1 MNIELKEI
9 TVKELT
15 KDYEDNEENGVF
27 GFGGLLDI
35 RPPYQREF
43 IYKDKQ
49 RDAVINTIIKDF
61 PLNVMYW
68 AVKNNGKFEV
78 IDGQQRTISI
88 CQFVDGEFAFK
99 GRYFHNLQNDEQEK
113 ILDYKLMVYFCSGTD
128 SEKLEWFKTIN
139 IAGEKLTDQELRN
152 AVYSGS
158 WVSDAKRYFSKSN
171 CPAYAIGSDYLNGSP
186 IRQDYLETAI
196 KWISKNSIEE
206 YMAKHQHD
214 PNASAL
220 WRYFQDVI
228 SWIKAT
234 FPKKRKFM
242 KGVDWGTLYNEFKD
256 KVYDTKKLEEEI
268 ARLILDDDVTNK
280 KGIYPYILTRKE
292 KYLSIR
298 TFSESI
304 KQKIYEKQKGICAN
318 CKEHFELNQ
327 MEADHIIPWH
337 EGGKT
342 IEENCQIL
350 CQECNRRK
358 SGK

>member
-1 MNIELKEI
+1 
-9 TVKELT
+9 
-15 KDYEDNEENGVF
+15 
-27 GFGGLLDI
+27 
-35 RPPYQREF
+35 
-43 IYKDKQ
+43 
-49 RDAVINTIIKDF
+49 
-61 PLNVMYW
+61 
-68 AVKNNGKFEV
+68 
-78 IDGQQRTISI
+78 
-88 CQFVDGEFAFK
+88 
-99 GRYFHNLQNDEQEK
+99 
-113 ILDYKLMVYFCSGTD
+113 
-128 SEKLEWFKTIN
+128 
-139 IAGEKLTDQELRN
+139 
-152 AVYSGS
+152 
-158 WVSDAKRYFSKSN
+158 
-171 CPAYAIGSDYLNGSP
+171 
-186 IRQDYLETAI
+186 
-196 KWISKNSIEE
+196 
-206 YMAKHQHD
+206 MAKHQHD

-242 KGVDWGTLYNEFKD
+242 KGVDWGILYNEFKD

-298 TFSESI
+298 TFSEAI
-304 KQKIYEKQKGICAN
+304 KQKVYEKQKGICAN

-350 CQECNRRK
+350 CKECNRRK